1 MTGDITHPIVL
12 MPRLPAMTTAEK
24 PFLTEPMNRK
34 CADHAALSSIT
45 SE

>member
-12 MPRLPAMTTAEK
+12 MPQLPAMTTAK
-24 PFLTEPMNRK
+24 HPFLNEPTNSK
-34 CADHAALSSIT
+34 CADCAALSSIT